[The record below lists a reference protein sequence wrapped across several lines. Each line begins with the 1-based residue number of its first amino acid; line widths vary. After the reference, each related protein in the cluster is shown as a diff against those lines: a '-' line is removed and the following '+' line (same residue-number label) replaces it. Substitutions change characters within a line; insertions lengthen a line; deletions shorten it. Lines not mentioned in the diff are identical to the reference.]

1 MKQIFFELI
10 GSGLENYTSNNTTQ
24 HETTQV
30 QHKATGDNTIA
41 TRDNTST
48 TRDNTLRNNIKF
60 TLICLYHRC
69 ILGAWYIKL

>member
-48 TRDNTLRNNIKF
+48 TRDNTCTKQHKIYFDLFIPS
-60 TLICLYHRC
+60 LYTRS
-69 ILGAWYIKL
+69 LVY